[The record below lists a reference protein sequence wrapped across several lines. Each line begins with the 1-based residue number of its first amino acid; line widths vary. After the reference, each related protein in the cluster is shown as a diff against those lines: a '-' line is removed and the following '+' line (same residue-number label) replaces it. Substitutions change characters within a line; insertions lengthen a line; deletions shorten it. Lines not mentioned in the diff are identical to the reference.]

1 VGFEEVEVL
10 SRDYVKIGE
19 TAGWE
24 DVQAL
29 LSEVGLSPRDLAHTV
44 ASIKV
49 RARELAAG

>member
-1 VGFEEVEVL
+1 MGFEEVEVL
-10 SRDYVKIGE
+10 SSDYVKIGE

-29 LSEVGLSPRDLAHTV
+29 LSEVGLSPRDLDHTV

-49 RARELAAG
+49 RAHKPA